1 MEIFYKQKADGSY
14 FGEFHEVQPQG
25 YITKEELPT
34 IEVSEVVPAEVSAI
48 KFLVQ
53 LELEGVTESDIL
65 TIIDTLPEPNR
76 TIASV
81 SFKRATTFERDNALL
96 YLVGQAYG
104 FDDSKLDEIFVNAS
118 KLPI

>member
-1 MEIFYKQKADGSY
+1 MEIFYKQKTDGSY

-25 YITKEELPT
+25 YITQSELPT
-34 IEVSEVVPAEVSAI
+34 QVIDEAVPTEVSAI

-53 LELEGVTESDIL
+53 LELEGVNEANIL
-65 TIIDTLPEPNR
+65 SIIDTLPEPNR
-76 TIASV
+76 TIAKV
-81 SFKRATTFERDNALL
+81 SFKRATTFERDNPLL

-104 FDDSKLDEIFVNAS
+104 FDDAKLDEIFVNAN